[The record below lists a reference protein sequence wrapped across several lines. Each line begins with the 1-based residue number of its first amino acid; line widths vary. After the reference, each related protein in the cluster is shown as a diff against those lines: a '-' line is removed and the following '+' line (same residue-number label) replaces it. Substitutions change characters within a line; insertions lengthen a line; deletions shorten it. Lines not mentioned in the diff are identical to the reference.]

1 VTPYKPD
8 ELYAAGVYPSASKG
22 NDGLAIWTKANRPI
36 EKTDL
41 VAWYT
46 FGFHH
51 VPRAQDWPVMW
62 HDFVIRPFDFFPRN
76 PTLDLPEAP

>member
-1 VTPYKPD
+1 
-8 ELYAAGVYPSASKG
+8 
-22 NDGLAIWTKANRPI
+22 
-36 EKTDL
+36 

-76 PTLDLPEAP
+76 PTLDLPAAP